1 MRIEDKQD
9 EFPPDIRA
17 AFDEYSLPRPSPTFE
32 AHFWTRL
39 EARRTRYRGVTG
51 FCRRMLEI
59 EIEGVMVWRLA
70 ASTLSG
76 GASCAL
82 LLMLAL
88 GFASPKEAPLA
99 PAPLPRNHETLP
111 AMGAFAFYNRQWED
125 DFFSQPQPKPAPQR
139 AKSTKNGG
147 DFSWNGSNAHLA

>member
-1 MRIEDKQD
+1 MPIENPEN
-9 EFPPDIRA
+9 EFPPEIRA
-17 AFDEYSLPRPSPTFE
+17 AFDGYSLPNPSPEFE
-32 AHFWTRL
+32 ARFWTEL
-39 EARRTRYRGVTG
+39 DARRTRYRGVFG
-51 FCRRMLEI
+51 FLRRILEL

-76 GASCAL
+76 GASCTL
-82 LLMLAL
+82 LLALAL
-88 GFASPKEAPLA
+88 GFSTPKSAPLA
-99 PAPLPRNHETLP
+99 PAPLPQDQRPFP
-111 AMGAFAFYNRQWED
+111 AMGAFAFYNRQWEH